1 MTELLLGFI
10 IGMRHALDADHV
22 SAVATLVARKPHS
35 VQASIKVGLS
45 WGIGHTVTLLA
56 VSLIVLVNGSEFS
69 QRFASALEWAVGLML
84 LVLGVDLLRR
94 LRKEGVHAHAHR
106 HHNGKHHLHVHRHHS
121 LELENS
127 AEPDNSPEQHKS
139 LERHNNLE
147 PDSTPT
153 PRRSNHAHTNHDHQH
168 HSPQWRAL
176 AVGIM
181 HGMAGSAALIFIVL
195 GSAPSLWS
203 GLVYVLLF
211 GLGTLVG
218 MASLSF
224 VIALPLRV
232 SALRFEKFYGRL
244 QQVLAVFSIGLGTLV
259 IYQQSNWLLS

>member
-35 VQASIKVGLS
+35 LKASIKIGLS

-69 QRFASALEWAVGLML
+69 QRFVSALEWVVGLML
-84 LVLGVDLLRR
+84 LALGVDLLRR
-94 LRKEGVHAHAHR
+94 LRKEGVHAHAHQ
-106 HHNGKHHLHVHRHHS
+106 HHKGKHHLHIHRHQS
-121 LELENS
+121 
-127 AEPDNSPEQHKS
+127 
-139 LERHNNLE
+139 LE
-147 PDSTPT
+147 PDRTPT
-153 PRRSNHAHTNHDHQH
+153 SRQSNHANAHHDHQH
-168 HSPQWRAL
+168 YFPQWRAL
-176 AVGIM
+176 VVGIM

-203 GLVYVLLF
+203 GLVYVLWF
-211 GLGTLVG
+211 GLGTLIG

-224 VIALPLRV
+224 VIALPLRISV
-232 SALRFEKFYGRL
+232 LRFEKLYGKL
-244 QQVLAVFSIGLGTLV
+244 QQMIAVFSIGLGTLI
-259 IYQQSNWLLS
+259 IYQQSNWLLG

>member
-10 IGMRHALDADHV
+10 IGMRHALDADHI

-35 VQASIKVGLS
+35 VQESIKIGLS

-56 VSLIVLVNGSEFS
+56 VSLIILVNGSEFS
-69 QRFASALEWAVGLML
+69 QRMVSVLEWVVGLML
-84 LVLGVDLLRR
+84 LALGVDLLRR
-94 LRKEGVHAHAHR
+94 LRKAGVHAHAHQ

-121 LELENS
+121 HELKNS
-127 AEPDNSPEQHKS
+127 AESGSD
-139 LERHNNLE
+139 
-147 PDSTPT
+147 DTP
-153 PRRSNHAHTNHDHQH
+153 PIQSKHAHTHHDHQH
-168 HSPQWRAL
+168 HLPQWRAL
-176 AVGIM
+176 VVGVM
-181 HGMAGSAALIFIVL
+181 HGMAGSAALMFIVL

-203 GLVYVLLF
+203 GLFYVLLF

-224 VIALPLRV
+224 VIAFPLRF

-244 QQVLAVFSIGLGTLV
+244 QQMMAVFSICLGTLI
-259 IYQQSNWLLS
+259 IYQQSNSLLG